1 MSCIYP
7 EQDLDRW
14 SYCDNT
20 VVLANADYYFTKEQ
34 TEELI
39 DGVSGMTPEQV
50 QSQID
55 RSIRTKADKSEVNE
69 LAEQV
74 RQNTQRILNTYTK
87 AETNALLTAY
97 LTKLKAN
104 EMFAN
109 YSKIENTTLILNSE
123 NIN

>member
-1 MSCIYP
+1 MICP
-7 EQDLDRW
+7 EYDLERW
-14 SYCDNT
+14 SYCDNS
-20 VVLANADYYFTKEQ
+20 VVLANSDYYYTKEQ

-39 DGVSGMTPEQV
+39 DSVSGMTPEQV

-69 LAEQV
+69 LAEVV
-74 RQNTQRILNTYTK
+74 RQQGQAILNTYTK
-87 AETNALLTAY
+87 QETNTLLESF

-109 YSKIENTTLILNSE
+109 YSKVQGTILVLNSE
-123 NIN
+123 NIGI